1 MWQTQDVR
9 KLLLFM
15 QLFQQWLQIA
25 AATLHLEEL
34 EEQKKKTKRGE
45 KEKGGKTKNQTTENA
60 CQWVR
65 QWLLRRPMYRRYEKL
80 MHELTTEDQTNYPK
94 FPADSSG

>member
-1 MWQTQDVR
+1 
-9 KLLLFM
+9 M

-60 CQWVR
+60 
-65 QWLLRRPMYRRYEKL
+65 MG
-80 MHELTTEDQTNYPK
+80 QTVVAQKTNVSPV
-94 FPADSSG
+94 

>member
-1 MWQTQDVR
+1 MWHTQDER

-34 EEQKKKTKRGE
+34 GEQKKKKKRGE
-45 KEKGGKTKNQTTENA
+45 KEKGGKTKNQTTKNA
-60 CQWVR
+60 
-65 QWLLRRPMYRRYEKL
+65 MG
-80 MHELTTEDQTNYPK
+80 QTVVAQKTNVWPV
-94 FPADSSG
+94 